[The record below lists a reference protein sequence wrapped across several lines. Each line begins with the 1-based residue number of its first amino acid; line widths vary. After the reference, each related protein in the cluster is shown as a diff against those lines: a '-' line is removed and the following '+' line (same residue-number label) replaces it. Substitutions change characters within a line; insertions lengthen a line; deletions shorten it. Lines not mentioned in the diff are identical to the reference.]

1 MFEEIPEGYIE
12 HKYTFNI
19 TPKQKPIRIDVY
31 LTNLIQNA
39 TRNRIQNAIEKNLVF
54 VNGQVAKASRKL
66 KPGDFVECTLIK
78 PPPIQLIPQDL
89 NIPVL
94 YEDDHLLIVN
104 KPAGM
109 VSHPGFGNR
118 DGTLINAVLWHL
130 GVRENI
136 EIETGDEDDEE
147 DSAINE
153 GMIFASAA
161 VRPGIVHRLDKDTT
175 GLLVVSKETE
185 ILTKL
190 QKMFAERT
198 VKREYLALVWGKM
211 ENDSGTITG
220 NIDRSER
227 NRKKFEVTKKGGK
240 PSITDYEVVERFEY
254 MTLLRLK
261 LRTGRTHQIRVHCS
275 HKKHPLF
282 GDELYGGDTV
292 VYGGHSP
299 KRKNFYT
306 KLLNQI
312 NRQMLHA
319 RTLGFIH
326 PATNEF
332 IAFESEL
339 PSDMQNIINQLK
351 QYEQEQEQNQ
361 SI

>member
-1 MFEEIPEGYIE
+1 MLEEIPEGYIE

-19 TPKQKPIRIDVY
+19 TPKQKPIRLDVY
-31 LTNLIQNA
+31 LSNLIEKA
-39 TRNRIQNAIEKNLVF
+39 SRNRIQNAIDKGLVT
-54 VNGQVAKASRKL
+54 VNGIVSKSSRKL
-66 KPGDFVECTLIK
+66 KPGDYVECTLIK

-89 NIPVL
+89 NIPL
-94 YEDDHLLIVN
+94 IYEDEHLLIVN

-136 EIETGDEDDEE
+136 EIETEDDEDGE
-147 DSAINE
+147 NGIDE
-153 GMIFASAA
+153 GVIFASDA

-175 GLLVVSKETE
+175 GLLVVSKEMD
-185 ILTKL
+185 ILVKL
-190 QKMFAERT
+190 QKMFAERI
-198 VKREYLALVWGKM
+198 VKREYIALVWGKVP
-211 ENDSGTITG
+211 DKSGTITG

-227 NRKKFEVTKKGGK
+227 NRKKFEVTKRGGK

-275 HKKHPLF
+275 HNKFPLF
-282 GDELYGGDTV
+282 GDQLYGGDTV

-299 KRKNFYT
+299 QRKKFYE
-306 KLLNQI
+306 KLLSQI
-312 NRQMLHA
+312 DRQMLHA
-319 RTLGFIH
+319 RTLGFVH
-326 PATNEF
+326 PANNEF

-339 PSDMQNIINQLK
+339 PEDMKNIINSLK
-351 QYEQEQEQNQ
+351 EYENAENKIQ
-361 SI
+361 I